1 MKAITILVFTL
12 LISLAVL
19 FMLLEFYFL
28 SMLFSGMGI
37 LQVFY
42 LEFNK

>member
-1 MKAITILVFTL
+1 MKGITNLIFTL